1 MAAHALSSCGVA
13 TLGFCGSSTA
23 RQGCVEMGSVTS
35 FRCRSTS
42 RGLHSLPRFESSSQ
56 IRNLNIGSGSRA
68 VVICYADPSTGSGST
83 GRVEPQ
89 VVPRICTLK
98 EFSEDDSVEIS
109 DGTLVVS
116 GMGIDEGRPL
126 IGLMAATVEATAQAT
141 DLETLSGRLAMVS
154 MPSVLSY
161 SWRVLVAHIHPCE
174 SDMLWSIVWTLSE
187 RN

>member
-1 MAAHALSSCGVA
+1 MAALARLSCGVA

-23 RQGCVEMGSVTS
+23 RQGCVDIGSVAS
-35 FRCRSTS
+35 FCCRSTS
-42 RGLHSLPRFESSSQ
+42 RGLHSLPRIESSSQ
-56 IRNLNIGSGSRA
+56 SLNPNIGSVSRA
-68 VVICYADPSTGSGST
+68 VVMSFADPSMGTGST

-89 VVPRICTLK
+89 FVPRICNLK

-154 MPSVLSY
+154 MPSTS
-161 SWRVLVAHIHPCE
+161 SFFWRIFVAH
-174 SDMLWSIVWTLSE
+174 M
-187 RN
+187 